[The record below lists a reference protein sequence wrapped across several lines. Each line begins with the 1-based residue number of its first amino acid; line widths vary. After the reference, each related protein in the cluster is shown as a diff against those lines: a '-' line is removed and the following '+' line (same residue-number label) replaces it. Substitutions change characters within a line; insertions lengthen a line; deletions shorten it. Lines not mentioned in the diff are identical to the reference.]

1 MSETRPFREYMAKEA
16 RQQYKDYY
24 ESDAEE
30 QGFFEYIDNF
40 SNRDQIRMMEIFQ
53 DFTQMKRDDKAFL
66 LIKKREHNPELSL
79 FSNMVL
85 DFVDFKDR
93 VKPLSEDIAMLEASL
108 AH

>member
-1 MSETRPFREYMAKEA
+1 
-16 RQQYKDYY
+16 
-24 ESDAEE
+24 
-30 QGFFEYIDNF
+30 
-40 SNRDQIRMMEIFQ
+40 MMEIFQ

-108 AH
+108 AHQKHNVSELMAEKAAF